1 MRTVP
6 TPGSR
11 RVVVLRELRPVDFV
25 LVLSILIMLGGTLG
39 IVFWLR

>member
-6 TPGSR
+6 TSGSR
-11 RVVVLRELRPVDFV
+11 RVVVLRELRSVDFV
-25 LVLSILIMLGGTLG
+25 LLLSILTMLGGTLA

>member
-6 TPGSR
+6 APGSR
-11 RVVVLRELRPVDFV
+11 RVVVLRELRSVDFV